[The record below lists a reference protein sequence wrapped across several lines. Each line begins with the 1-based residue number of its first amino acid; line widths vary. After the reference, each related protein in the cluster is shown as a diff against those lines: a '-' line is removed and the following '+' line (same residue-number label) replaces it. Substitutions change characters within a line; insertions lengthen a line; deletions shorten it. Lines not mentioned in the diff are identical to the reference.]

1 MNEKHMNKA
10 KDIFKKAS
18 ETMINA
24 GIDPADVATAL
35 IGVGTMISIDTD
47 GAEETGNWLRDVGE
61 KLTSEKPAMPIN

>member
-24 GIDPADVATAL
+24 GVDPADVSTAL

-47 GAEETGNWLRDVGE
+47 GAEETGNWLIDIGE
-61 KLTSEKPAMPIN
+61 SLNQNKPSVPIN